1 MTTDKA
7 PTNLARLTLPALVAQ
22 WARIVDYIE
31 RHQVPLPEFAADVEV
46 RHEIS
51 LRLRAKPT
59 TLETR
64 EMLAEIDEHF
74 RRITVELAE
83 CLHGAARAANESWSA
98 GREWY
103 FWRAPGTRSGES

>member
-1 MTTDKA
+1 MISDTP

-22 WARIVDYIE
+22 WARIVDYVE
-31 RHQVPLPEFAADVEV
+31 RHEVSPADFAVDVNV

-51 LRLRAKPT
+51 QRLRAKPT

-74 RRITVELAE
+74 RRITTESE
-83 CLHGAARAANESWSA
+83 TCLHGEARAASEQWSA

-103 FWRAPGTRSGES
+103 FWRVPAGKEPG